1 MSIQALETSA
11 CLYWP
16 KHLGDAIAEIS
27 SLPILLKTQDQ
38 FLSILKCS
46 DKSPDA
52 CIRTIQDISTL
63 SPNLFLKHLM
73 VLSDIGGERTQR
85 FAKDFD
91 LLFPTG
97 MMEYV
102 WNGKTYTHTFG
113 INKKSWNN
121 KALNV
126 EKSVLLKESTFNQ
139 DMIDVTMLL
148 LWGSTI
154 INNHSLPQELIDKCT
169 IGQYIGLPEQLDE
182 FVKQRYLIVSRI
194 TGGSQVNDLGHA
206 CEQYAAQY
214 LSNVLPA
221 HIIVGG
227 HNIPNISH
235 NDKNLVT
242 FDLVATNQE
251 TNRCVAI
258 EISFQVTT
266 NSVIERKSGLA
277 KPRQEMLHRYGH
289 SVAYIIDGS
298 GNFQRKNAITTILSF
313 SDCTVNFSDE
323 NLDNL
328 AKFIQVATAKE
339 VNDG

>member
-1 MSIQALETSA
+1 MPLRILETSA

-16 KHLGDAIAEIS
+16 KHLGEAIAEIS
-27 SLPILLKTQDQ
+27 SLPILLETQDQ
-38 FLSILKCS
+38 FLSVLKCS

-52 CIRTIQDISTL
+52 CIKTIQEVSTL

-91 LLFPTG
+91 ILFPTNV
-97 MMEYV
+97 MEYV

-113 INKKSWNN
+113 ASKKSWSN

-126 EKSVLLKESTFNQ
+126 EKSVLLKAATFNQ

-148 LWGSTI
+148 LWGSAI
-154 INNHSLPQELIDKCT
+154 INNPSLPQELIDKCT

-182 FVKQRYLIVSRI
+182 FVKQRYLVVSRI

-206 CEQYAAQY
+206 CEHYAAQY
-214 LSNVLPA
+214 LRSLLPEY
-221 HIIVGG
+221 IIVEG

-242 FDLVATNQE
+242 FDLVATNTV
-251 TNRCVAI
+251 TNKCVAI

-266 NSVIERKSGLA
+266 NSVIERKAGLA
-277 KPRQEMLHRYGH
+277 KPRQEMLHHHGH

-298 GNFQRKNAITTILSF
+298 GNFQRKNAIETIISF
-313 SDCTVNFSDE
+313 SDCTVNFSDS
-323 NLDNL
+323 NLRAL
-328 AKFIQVATAKE
+328 AGFIQTATEIGSKS
-339 VNDG
+339 